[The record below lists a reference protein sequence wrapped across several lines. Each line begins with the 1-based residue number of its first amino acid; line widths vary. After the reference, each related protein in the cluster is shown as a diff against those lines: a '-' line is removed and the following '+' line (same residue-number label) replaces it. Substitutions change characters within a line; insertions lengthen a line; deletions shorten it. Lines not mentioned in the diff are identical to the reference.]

1 MSRLIQIQTNFSTGE
16 TDPLI
21 RGRIDLS
28 QYYSA
33 LQKATNVTI
42 IPQGGV
48 RRRPGLRYVTE
59 LPNTIADDGVALAP
73 FEFSA
78 TDSYMLAIIAGRI
91 YVFKNGS
98 LITNINGSGNNYITA
113 STITAAML
121 PDLNWTQSA
130 DTMIFVHEDLKP
142 IRLVRGATDAS
153 WTIEDLPFTYIPKH
167 AYKFQEIESN
177 MTITPSAKDG
187 NIDLT
192 ASAYTGNTG
201 ALQGA
206 TTSSVTLAAA
216 ASTTN
221 DIYLGLYVVMTS
233 GTQNGKGRFIT
244 DYVGST
250 RVATVS
256 PNWDT
261 APLSGDTYKVVPFA
275 LEAENQYINVQPFGR
290 IRITE
295 YTSDTKVEAYTE
307 IPLANT
313 TARPVG
319 KHSTEIYYEDVWST
333 SRGWPKSATFH
344 EGRLYFAGSKSRPST
359 VWGSRVGEFF
369 NFDKGQYLDDESVEA
384 TVDTNQLNAIVNCI
398 SARDLQFFTT
408 GSEFF
413 VPQATLEPIT
423 PTNFFVKIATRNGCK
438 SSVKPVAIDSGTL
451 FVQRQGKTLNEFV
464 YTDVEVAYVT
474 NRISLLSSHLL
485 KDPVDM
491 AIRRATS
498 TDESDQLYIVNAD
511 DGSLVCYSMLRSQQV
526 IAPSEFITEGEFKAV
541 GVDVD
546 TTYVVVKRVIDGAD
560 KYYVERF
567 DNSLT
572 LDSAVSGGAGS
583 GVTVAHLA
591 EEVVKVIA
599 DGVVLSDETAD
610 CAGVITFER
619 AAVTSYQV
627 GLNYDIEIKTMPVEP
642 RLQSGTLRGFKKR
655 IIEVTPQF
663 YETQSARIN
672 GQEIQFRQFDTQVLD
687 EPVAPYTGIKKI
699 GPLLGFDY
707 EGVITVTQGAPLK
720 MTLLF
725 LEYQVSA
732 GQ

>member
-261 APLSGDTYKVVPFA
+261 APLSSDTYKVVPFA

-451 FVQRQGKTLNEFV
+451 FIQRQGKTLNEFV

-546 TTYVVVKRVIDGAD
+546 TTYVVVKRVIDGDD

-687 EPVAPYTGIKKI
+687 EPVAAYTGIKKI

>member
-21 RGRIDLS
+21 RGRIDLQ

-48 RRRPGLRYVTE
+48 RRRPGLRYIAE
-59 LPNTIADDGVALAP
+59 LPNTIADDGIAIAP

-78 TDSYMLAIIAGRI
+78 TDSYMLVIIAGRI
-91 YVFKNGS
+91 YVFKDAA
-98 LITNINGSGNNYITA
+98 LVTNINGSGNNYITV

-130 DTMIFVHEDLKP
+130 DTMVFVHQDLKP

-153 WTIEDLPFTYIPKH
+153 WTVEDLPFTYIPKH
-167 AYKFQEIESN
+167 AYKFQEIESQ

-187 NIDLT
+187 NIDIT
-192 ASAYTGNTG
+192 ASAYTGHTG
-201 ALQGA
+201 SLQA
-206 TTSSVTLAAA
+206 ATSSTVKLDTT
-216 ASTTN
+216 ASATN
-221 DIYLGLYVVMTS
+221 NIYLGLYVVMTS
-233 GTQNGKGRFIT
+233 GSQNGKGRFIT

-250 RVATVS
+250 KIATVA
-256 PNWDT
+256 PDWDT
-261 APLSGDTYKVVPFA
+261 PPSASDTYKVVPFA
-275 LEAENQYINVQPFGR
+275 LESENQYLNVKPFGR

-295 YTSDTKVEAYTE
+295 YTSDTKVAAYTE
-307 IPLANT
+307 IPVADT
-313 TARPVG
+313 TARAKG
-319 KHSTEIYYEDVWST
+319 KHSTEIYYEDVWSS

-359 VWGSRVGEFF
+359 VWGSRVGDFF

-413 VPQATLEPIT
+413 VPQASLEPIT
-423 PTNFFVKIATRNGCK
+423 PSNFFVKIATRNGCK
-438 SSVKPVAIDSGTL
+438 SSIKPVAIDSGTL
-451 FVQRQGKTLNEFV
+451 FIQRQGKTLNEFI
-464 YTDVEVAYVT
+464 YTDVEVAYIT

-485 KDPVDM
+485 KDPIDM

-498 TDESDQLYIVNAD
+498 TDESDQLYIVNAE
-511 DGSLVCYSMLRSQQV
+511 DGSLVCYSLLRSQQV
-526 IAPSEFITEGEFKAV
+526 IAPSEFVTDGEFKAV

-546 TTYVVVKRVIDGAD
+546 TTYVVVKRVINGSD
-560 KYYVERF
+560 KYYVEWF
-567 DNSLT
+567 DNTLT
-572 LDSAVSGGAGS
+572 LDSAKTGGAAS
-583 GVTVAHLA
+583 GATVAHLA
-591 EEVVKVIA
+591 NETVKVIA
-599 DGVVLSDETAD
+599 DGVVLADETANGS
-610 CAGVITFER
+610 GVITFDR
-619 AAVTSYQV
+619 AATSSYQV

-642 RLQSGTLRGFKKR
+642 RLQSGSLRGFKKR

-687 EPVAPYTGIKKI
+687 EPVAEYTGIKKI